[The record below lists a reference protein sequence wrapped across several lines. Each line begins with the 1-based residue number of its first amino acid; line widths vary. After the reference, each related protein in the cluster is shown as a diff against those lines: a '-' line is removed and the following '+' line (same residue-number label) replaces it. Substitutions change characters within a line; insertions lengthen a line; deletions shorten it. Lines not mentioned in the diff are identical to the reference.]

1 VDRDFPPWRPTLAQ
15 ASSDVV
21 RLRAE
26 LAELRAQNA
35 ELRLTCQLLGERTE
49 ALVERDQRR
58 AAENAALR
66 ECDQR
71 HAAENAALRE
81 RNRLLSEEV
90 AELRRRVDQNPRN
103 SHRPP
108 SSEGY
113 AKPAPRSRRERTD
126 RQPGGQP
133 GHPGAT
139 LGQVATPAER
149 VRHRPEVCA
158 GCGAAL
164 AEASVVSTEHR
175 QVFDLPE
182 IALRVVEHAL
192 EHRRCGCGRVT
203 MADPPAGVTAP
214 AQYGPGVRALA
225 TYLLAGQHLPLARTG
240 ELLAELIGAPVSQG
254 SLAGWYADAAAAL
267 APVLDVVTT
276 GLAGAEVI
284 GADETGI
291 RIDGGLGWVHAART
305 DALTLY
311 TVSAQ
316 RGIEAM
322 TEGGVLPA
330 LSRDAVLVHD
340 FWAPYWHFDVTHAV
354 CGAHLGREL
363 VAAAEVEGQ
372 ADWASGLD
380 RLLIEINRTVASA
393 RDTGADELAAE
404 LLATYRRRYGKYIDA
419 GWAANPEHG
428 PGQRGKRRRPKHVN
442 LLDRLD
448 GHRDEVLRYA
458 ADLRVPFTNNGSE
471 RDIRPLK
478 IRLKVAGCL
487 RTMAGAQAFCRL
499 RSYLSSARK
508 QGQSAFGVLRMLHAG
523 NPWMPVTA

>member
-1 VDRDFPPWRPTLAQ
+1 MRV
-15 ASSDVV
+15 
-21 RLRAE
+21 E

-49 ALVERDQRR
+49 ALVERDQRH

-81 RNRLLSEEV
+81 CDQRHA
-90 AELRRRVDQNPRN
+90 AENAAL
-103 SHRPP
+103 
-108 SSEGY
+108 
-113 AKPAPRSRRERTD
+113 RERTD

-240 ELLAELIGAPVSQG
+240 ELLAELIGASVSQG

-372 ADWASGLD
+372 P
-380 RLLIEINRTVASA
+380 
-393 RDTGADELAAE
+393 
-404 LLATYRRRYGKYIDA
+404 A
-419 GWAANPEHG
+419 G
-428 PGQRGKRRRPKHVN
+428 
-442 LLDRLD
+442 
-448 GHRDEVLRYA
+448 
-458 ADLRVPFTNNGSE
+458 
-471 RDIRPLK
+471 
-478 IRLKVAGCL
+478 
-487 RTMAGAQAFCRL
+487 
-499 RSYLSSARK
+499 
-508 QGQSAFGVLRMLHAG
+508 
-523 NPWMPVTA
+523 PV